1 MPKPP
6 AISDAEWEVMRV
18 LWQRSPLT
26 ASDVVEALAERKDW
40 SPATIKTL
48 LNRLVGKRAVGFEA
62 QGKRYL
68 YSPKV
73 GREEC
78 VRQES
83 RSFLSRVFGSSP
95 GPMLVQFVK
104 EAQLTDAEIRQLK
117 QILKEKRP

>member
-1 MPKPP
+1 MAKAPD
-6 AISDAEWEVMRV
+6 ISDAEWEVMRV

-26 ASDVVEALAERKDW
+26 ASEVVDALANHREW
-40 SPATIKTL
+40 TPATIKTL
-48 LNRLVGKRAVGFEA
+48 LNRLVGKGALGFET

-68 YSPKV
+68 YHPKV

-78 VRQES
+78 VRRES
-83 RSFLSRVFGSSP
+83 RSFLSRVFGTSP

-104 EAQLTDAEIRQLK
+104 EAQLTDAEIRELK